1 MKFDLNELNPGAWF
15 DIVEGKPEE
24 GRICLRVANGEA
36 LEEIRARTIKKK
48 VEYKKGRR
56 FEAEEVNGKL
66 QSELL
71 WDYTIVGWEN
81 LADAGGKAIPCTK
94 ANKAKLMRG
103 SLVFQRIVADC
114 LDKLN
119 DDLLEQQESEEK
131 N

>member
-15 DIVEGKPEE
+15 DIVEGKPKE

-48 VEYKKGRR
+48 VEYKKGQR